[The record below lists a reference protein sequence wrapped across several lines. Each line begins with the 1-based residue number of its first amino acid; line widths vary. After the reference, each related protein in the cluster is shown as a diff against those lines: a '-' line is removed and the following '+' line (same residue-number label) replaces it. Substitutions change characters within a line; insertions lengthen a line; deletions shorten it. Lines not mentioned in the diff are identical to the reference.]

1 MKSSIMKFLM
11 ALGFMGTLA
20 LALPSASLGQNQGS
34 SCIPQYDSSG
44 AQKPPYC

>member
-1 MKSSIMKFLM
+1 MKSSVMKFLT
-11 ALGFMGTLA
+11 ALGFIGTLA
-20 LALPSASLGQNQGS
+20 LALPSPSLGQNQGS

>member
-1 MKSSIMKFLM
+1 MKSSVMTFLT
-11 ALGFMGTLA
+11 ALAFMGTLA

-34 SCIPQYDSSG
+34 ACTPHYDSSG